1 MRLSTVYKDLPQP
14 LHQFSTLPNVKGQ
27 DMESDPRFLGSG
39 DFVRGVLQ
47 EAEARLKWQFRSRE
61 KSRIIDQVI
70 K

>member
-1 MRLSTVYKDLPQP
+1 
-14 LHQFSTLPNVKGQ
+14 
-27 DMESDPRFLGSG
+27 MESDPRFLGSG
-39 DFVRGVLQ
+39 DFVTGVLQ